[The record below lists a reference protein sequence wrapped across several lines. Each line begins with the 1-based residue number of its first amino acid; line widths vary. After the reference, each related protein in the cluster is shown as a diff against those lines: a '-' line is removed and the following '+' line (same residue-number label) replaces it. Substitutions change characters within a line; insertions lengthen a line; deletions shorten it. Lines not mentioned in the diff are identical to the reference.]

1 MKCLKTQWFLHFSCR
16 EGILR
21 VSFCTAWANSKLRKW
36 YFVLVKRSFFITLG
50 KKGLEIVLHQEIP
63 CPYGLGASFFYQLCH
78 KHAGSSSKIEP
89 VMGAL
94 CDYASI
100 GSFAPISNDFRW
112 FHHGICLFGQKR
124 SASMFAKL
132 SVWSQVAGCLRQQS
146 GS

>member
-1 MKCLKTQWFLHFSCR
+1 MVFTLFMPGRHFESV
-16 EGILR
+16 ILYCVGQFKIEKMVFR
-21 VSFCTAWANSKLRKW
+21 ASETIVFYHA
-36 YFVLVKRSFFITLG
+36 G
-50 KKGLEIVLHQEIP
+50 KKRFGN
-63 CPYGLGASFFYQLCH
+63 CPSSRNSMSLRLGRIFFYQLCH